1 MYLYILVLILLFTLF
16 AIYLFFNYRIK
27 RKNETFESIENNEP
41 NLIPKMIY
49 QTWHTKNLPP
59 NMKKCVDKLKKDN
72 PDYEYHLYDDFDC
85 REFIKNHFDNSILNA
100 FDKLIPGAYK
110 ADLWRYCILYKKGGI
125 YLDIK
130 YQCENGFS
138 FNKLK
143 KNKEYL
149 VLDRPGF
156 WKKNKHGIYNAFMVC
171 KPGNETLLKCIYKI
185 TENVYKK
192 MYDFNQLYPTG
203 PGLLGEIYF
212 NGLTTMDK
220 VKDFVM
226 NYNYTGKND
235 VIFYN
240 NNIILKNYDEYRDE
254 QKLNQKNKHY
264 YTLWHERKIYN

>member
-1 MYLYILVLILLFTLF
+1 MFIVLLLIVIL
-16 AIYLFFNYRIK
+16 IYLFFNYISK
-27 RKNETFESIENNEP
+27 RKNESFETNNPSEP
-41 NLIPKMIY
+41 NLIPQVIY
-49 QTWHTKNLPP
+49 QTWHTKDLPP

-72 PDYEYHLYDDFDC
+72 PDYEYQLYDDFDC
-85 REFIKNHFDNSILNA
+85 REFIKDNFDNSILNA

-130 YQCENGFS
+130 YQCHNGFS
-138 FNKLK
+138 FRQLE

-156 WKKNKHGIYNAFMVC
+156 WKQNKRGIYNAFIVC

-185 TENVYKK
+185 SENVYKK
-192 MYDFNQLYPTG
+192 IYGFNPLYPTG

-212 NGLTTMDK
+212 NGLTAMDK
-220 VKDFVM
+220 LKDFVM
-226 NYNYTGKND
+226 SYNYTGKND

-240 NNIILKNYDEYRDE
+240 NNIILQNYHEYRNE
-254 QKLNQKNKHY
+254 VKLNQKNKHY
-264 YTLWHERKIYN
+264 HTLWHERKIYN